1 MSAFDLSSF
10 ALRAKSER
18 LLGSLIREV
27 SKDAMDKPGLIP
39 LWFGEGDRPPPE
51 AVVKAAHQALDQGYH
66 YYSSSLGRQE
76 LRDAIAAYVS
86 RLRGLSIGPERI
98 AVTASGNSAIQIAM
112 QLIVDPGDN
121 VVFAVP
127 LWPNAADMVEHL
139 NGEVRRVAL
148 KYTDNAGWSLDLDR
162 LFAACDAR
170 TKAIFLNSPGNPTG
184 WLATPDE
191 LRAVVEFCRK
201 RGIWAI
207 GDDVYERLVYDADKA
222 PSLLDFARP
231 DDKVMIVNS
240 FSKGWCMT
248 GWRVGWLVAPAAVVD
263 TIGKIIEFNTS
274 GANSVAQRAGLAALT
289 QEQFVRDIRAH
300 YAHAR
305 DMVHTRLSKLPKVR
319 MARPQAAFYAFFQV
333 EGMTDSVA
341 FCKRVVREANVGLA
355 PGRAFGPEGEGWI
368 RLCFAIS
375 HAKLAEALDRLEPML
390 K

>member
-1 MSAFDLSSF
+1 MSLP
-10 ALRAKSER
+10 LRRKSEN

-27 SKDAMDKPGLIP
+27 SKEAMDKPGLIP

-51 AVVKAAHQALDQGYH
+51 AVVKAAHAALDQGYH

-76 LRDAIAAYVS
+76 LREAIAAYIR
-86 RLRGLSIGPERI
+86 RLRGLDIVASRI
-98 AVTASGNSAIQIAM
+98 AVTSSGNSAIQIAM

-127 LWPNAADMVEHL
+127 LWPNAADMVDHL

-148 KYTDNAGWSLDLDR
+148 KFGANEGWSLDLEK
-162 LFAACDAR
+162 LFAACDSR

-184 WLATPDE
+184 WLATPEE
-191 LRAVVEFCRK
+191 LKAVVEFCRK
-201 RGIWAI
+201 RNIWAI
-207 GDDVYERLVYDADKA
+207 GDDVYERLVYDGDKA

-231 DDKVMIVNS
+231 DDPVMIVNS

-248 GWRVGWLVAPAAVVD
+248 GWRVGWLVAPEKVVD
-263 TIGKIIEFNTS
+263 TLGKIIEFNTS
-274 GANSVAQRAGLAALT
+274 GANSMAQRAALVALE
-289 QEQFVRDIRAH
+289 QEDFVREIRAH
-300 YAHAR
+300 YAKAR
-305 DMVHTRLSKLPKVR
+305 DMVHARLSKLPKVR
-319 MARPQAAFYAFFQV
+319 LARPQAAFYAFFQV

-368 RLCFAIS
+368 RLCFAIG
-375 HAKLAEALDRLEPML
+375 HDKLDEALNRLEKML
-390 K
+390 A

>member
-1 MSAFDLSSF
+1 MSLP
-10 ALRAKSER
+10 LRRKSEN

-27 SKDAMDKPGLIP
+27 SKEAMDKPGLIP

-51 AVVKAAHQALDQGYH
+51 AVVKAAHAALDQGYH

-76 LRDAIAAYVS
+76 LREAIAAYIR
-86 RLRGLSIGPERI
+86 RLRGLDIGASRI
-98 AVTASGNSAIQIAM
+98 AVTSSGNSAIQIAM

-127 LWPNAADMVEHL
+127 LWPNAADMVDHL

-148 KYTDNAGWSLDLDR
+148 KFGANEGWSLDLEK
-162 LFAACDAR
+162 LFAACDSR

-184 WLATPDE
+184 WLATPEE
-191 LRAVVEFCRK
+191 LKAVVEFCRK
-201 RGIWAI
+201 RNIWAI
-207 GDDVYERLVYDADKA
+207 GDDVYERLVYDGDKA

-231 DDKVMIVNS
+231 DDPVMIVNS

-248 GWRVGWLVAPAAVVD
+248 GWRVGWLVAPEKVVD
-263 TIGKIIEFNTS
+263 TLGKIIEFNTS
-274 GANSVAQRAGLAALT
+274 GANSMAQRAALVALD
-289 QEQFVRDIRAH
+289 QEDFVREIRAH
-300 YAHAR
+300 YAKAR
-305 DMVHTRLSKLPKVR
+305 DMVHARLSKLPKVR
-319 MARPQAAFYAFFQV
+319 LARPQSAFYAFFQV

-368 RLCFAIS
+368 RLCFAIG
-375 HAKLAEALDRLEPML
+375 HDKLDEALNRLEKML
-390 K
+390 A

>member
-1 MSAFDLSSF
+1 MSLP
-10 ALRAKSER
+10 LRRKSEN

-27 SKDAMDKPGLIP
+27 SKEAMDKPGLIP

-51 AVVKAAHQALDQGYH
+51 AVVKAAHAALDQGYH

-76 LRDAIAAYVS
+76 LREAIAAYIR
-86 RLRGLSIGPERI
+86 RLRGLDIGASRI
-98 AVTASGNSAIQIAM
+98 AVTSSGNSAIQIAM

-127 LWPNAADMVEHL
+127 LWPNAADMVDHL

-148 KYTDNAGWSLDLDR
+148 KFGANEGWSLDLEK
-162 LFAACDAR
+162 LFTACDSR

-184 WLATPDE
+184 WLATPEE
-191 LRAVVEFCRK
+191 LKAVVEFCRK
-201 RGIWAI
+201 RNIWAI
-207 GDDVYERLVYDADKA
+207 GDDVYERLVYDGDKA

-231 DDKVMIVNS
+231 DDPVMIVNS

-248 GWRVGWLVAPAAVVD
+248 GWRVGWLVAPEKVVD
-263 TIGKIIEFNTS
+263 TLGKIIEFNTS
-274 GANSVAQRAGLAALT
+274 GANSMAQRAALVALE
-289 QEQFVRDIRAH
+289 QEDFVREIRAH
-300 YAHAR
+300 YAKAR
-305 DMVHTRLSKLPKVR
+305 DMVHARLSKLPKVR
-319 MARPQAAFYAFFQV
+319 LARPQSAFYAFFQV

-368 RLCFAIS
+368 RLCFAIG
-375 HAKLAEALDRLEPML
+375 HDKLDEALNRLEKML
-390 K
+390 A

>member
-1 MSAFDLSSF
+1 MIAPL
-10 ALRAKSER
+10 ALREKSKN

-27 SKDAMDKPGLIP
+27 SKDAMEKPGLIP
-39 LWFGEGDRPPPE
+39 LWFGEGSRTAPA
-51 AVVKAAHQALDQGYH
+51 AVVAEAHKAIDDGYQF
-66 YYSSSLGRQE
+66 YASSLGRPE
-76 LRDAIAAYVS
+76 LRTAIADYVR
-86 RLRGLSIGPERI
+86 RLRGVDVDADRI
-98 AVTASGNSAIQIAM
+98 CVTASGNSAIQMAM

-127 LWPNAADMVEHL
+127 LWPNAADMVQHL
-139 NGEVRRVAL
+139 NGEVRRVPLAL
-148 KYTDNAGWSLDLDR
+148 GPRGWSLDLER

-184 WLATPDE
+184 WLATPEE
-191 LRAVVEFCRK
+191 LKAVVEFCRK

-207 GDDVYERLVYDADKA
+207 GDDVYERIVYDAEKS
-222 PSLLDFARP
+222 PSLLDFAGP
-231 DDKVMIVNS
+231 DDPVMIVNS

-375 HAKLAEALDRLEPML
+375 HDKLAEALDRLEPML